1 MSIATGDNLGQ
12 YRVEKLIGQGS
23 MADVYLATDVAQDR
37 PVALKI
43 IHSFLITQA
52 GFFERF
58 KREAEVMASLRHP
71 NIALMYES
79 VCQPDLAYIVME
91 YLPNGTLEDRVSEI
105 HAAGKDVPMP
115 SILEWMDAICGAVDF
130 AHANG
135 LIHRDL
141 KPANILFRSS
151 GEPVL
156 TDFGLAYLLDRPRLS
171 GSNAIT
177 GTPAYLSPEQGRGA
191 PTDARSDV
199 YSLGVILYELLTGQ
213 TPFQGN
219 AVSVVMKHISE
230 PPPSPRT
237 FGRYL
242 PPGVEAVVMRALAK
256 SPSDRYPT
264 AVSLARALRT
274 AIDRSVKSGAV
285 PETTVEDR
293 PSAPASLAAE
303 PAAATPTA
311 AKGQRV
317 TPADSTPN
325 VRPVARRAATPAP
338 KARDTR
344 SKQEWAT
351 IAGFGI
357 VLLVMLAGSA
367 WWGLTQIQSG
377 APDAAAQFS
386 AGSSVRVTGLG
397 IVSVAVLAKCPT
409 GFSTDPVGVASDGD
423 EAMIVDRKPC
433 NQEWWYEIS
442 IPKAASATWNGLG
455 WIPGKYL
462 KQR

>member
-1 MSIATGDNLGQ
+1 MSIATGETIGQ
-12 YRVEKLIGQGS
+12 YRIEKMIGQGS
-23 MADVYLATDVAQDR
+23 MADVYQATDLTQDR

-58 KREAEVMASLRHP
+58 KREAEVMASLRHA
-71 NIALMYES
+71 NIAQMYEF

-91 YLPNGTLEDRVSEI
+91 YLPAGTLEDRVNEI
-105 HAAGKDVPMP
+105 RQAGKDVPMP
-115 SILEWMDAICGAVDF
+115 SILEWIDAVCSAVDF
-130 AHANG
+130 AHTNG

-264 AVSLARALRT
+264 ALSLARALRT
-274 AIDRSVKSGAV
+274 AIERSVKTG
-285 PETTVEDR
+285 
-293 PSAPASLAAE
+293 PSVSE
-303 PAAATPTA
+303 PANEERSAASASPAATAATPPTA
-311 AKGQRV
+311 ASR
-317 TPADSTPN
+317 PAPEDSALYS
-325 VRPVARRAATPAP
+325 RPVPRRSPPAAIKP
-338 KARDTR
+338 KDTR
-344 SKQEWAT
+344 SPQEWLT
-351 IAGFGI
+351 IAGFG
-357 VLLVMLAGSA
+357 VALLIILVGSV
-367 WWGLTQIQSG
+367 WWGLSQMQPTS
-377 APDAAAQFS
+377 PSTPPNFS
-386 AGSSVRVTGLG
+386 AGSQVRVTVPGS
-397 IVSVAVLAKCPT
+397 VSVSVLAKCPT
-409 GFSTDPVGVASDGD
+409 GFSTNPVGVATEGD
-423 EAMIVDRKPC
+423 EAVILERKAC
-433 NQEWWYEIS
+433 NQEWWYQIS
-442 IPKAASATWNGLG
+442 IPKAASTNWNGQG
-455 WIPGKYL
+455 WVPGKYL

>member
-1 MSIATGDNLGQ
+1 
-12 YRVEKLIGQGS
+12 
-23 MADVYLATDVAQDR
+23 
-37 PVALKI
+37 
-43 IHSFLITQA
+43 
-52 GFFERF
+52 
-58 KREAEVMASLRHP
+58 
-71 NIALMYES
+71 MYEF

-91 YLPNGTLEDRVSEI
+91 YLPNGTLEDRANEI
-105 HAAGKDVPMP
+105 RAAGKDVPMP
-115 SILEWMDAICGAVDF
+115 SILEWMDAVCDAVDF
-130 AHANG
+130 AHTNG

-141 KPANILFRSS
+141 KPANILFRRT

-264 AVSLARALRT
+264 AVSLARALRM
-274 AIDRSVKSGAV
+274 AIERSVRTGTF
-285 PETTVEDR
+285 PEAMVEER
-293 PSAPASLAAE
+293 PSVGASASAAPATVAA
-303 PAAATPTA
+303 PVAAP
-311 AKGQRV
+311 QSRRPS
-317 TPADSTPN
+317 PADPAPRA
-325 VRPVARRAATPAP
+325 RPVARRAPTPAP
-338 KARDTR
+338 KATVKR
-344 SKQEWAT
+344 SAQEWAT
-351 IAGFGI
+351 VAGFGL
-357 VLLVMLAGSA
+357 VLFVVLAGSA
-367 WWGLTQIQSG
+367 WWGLTHAGPS
-377 APDAAAQFS
+377 APNAPAQFS
-386 AGSSVRVTGLG
+386 EGSQVRVTVQGG
-397 IVSVAVLAKCPT
+397 VSIPVLAKCPT
-409 GFSTDPVGVASDGD
+409 GFSTDPVGVASEGD
-423 EAMIVDRKPC
+423 DAVIMERKAC
-433 NQEWWYEIS
+433 NQEWWYQIS
-442 IPKAASATWNGLG
+442 IAKAVSAAWNGQG